1 MLKKVLV
8 TNRGEIAVRIIRA
21 CREMGI
27 RTVAVYSEA
36 DKDSLH
42 RKLAD
47 ESVCIGPARSGLSYL
62 NVKNL
67 IEAAC
72 QTGADSIHP
81 GYGFLSESSSFAK
94 MCNEIGIKFIGPSSE
109 IIELMGNKS
118 KAKATMKKAGVSV
131 LPLRVCGYMFSRI
144 DALSAVVVLVGR
156 AARSPPRGSP
166 CGGP

>member
-1 MLKKVLV
+1 
-8 TNRGEIAVRIIRA
+8 
-21 CREMGI
+21 MGI

-94 MCNEIGIKFIGPSSE
+94 MKLVLNLLVHQVKLLNLWEISLK
-109 IIELMGNKS
+109 LK
-118 KAKATMKKAGVSV
+118 
-131 LPLRVCGYMFSRI
+131 LQ
-144 DALSAVVVLVGR
+144 
-156 AARSPPRGSP
+156 
-166 CGGP
+166 

>member
-1 MLKKVLV
+1 
-8 TNRGEIAVRIIRA
+8 
-21 CREMGI
+21 MGI

-81 GYGFLSESSSFAK
+81 GYGFYLKVALLLK
-94 MCNEIGIKFIGPSSE
+94 CVTKLVLNLLVHQVKLLNLWEISLK
-109 IIELMGNKS
+109 LK
-118 KAKATMKKAGVSV
+118 
-131 LPLRVCGYMFSRI
+131 LQ
-144 DALSAVVVLVGR
+144 
-156 AARSPPRGSP
+156 
-166 CGGP
+166 